1 MAVTAFSNVFIQS
14 YINAFGPDCMSGW
27 TAYNKI
33 DQLVLLPIT
42 SLALATTTFVGQN
55 LGKEQWD
62 RARRGTRTAF
72 LLAEGSTVLGLFF
85 WLPPSP
91 PPAPGLVA
99 FFNGKPE
106 VIRDGSLFLRALTPF
121 YVFAVANHI
130 LPGALRGAGNSRAPL
145 VIFLTSYVAAR
156 QLYFYIVAN
165 FISNTM
171 LPVTM
176 GYPFGWITCAALSFG
191 YSRRTG
197 LGRCGVSPRK
207 TAT

>member
-1 MAVTAFSNVFIQS
+1 
-14 YINAFGPDCMSGW
+14 MSGW

-72 LLAEGSTVLGLFF
+72 LLAEGSTVLLAAAVCAA
-85 WLPPSP
+85 
-91 PPAPGLVA
+91 APGLVA
-99 FFNGKPE
+99 FVHGKPE

-156 QLYFYIVAN
+156 QLYFYIVAS

-191 YSRRTG
+191 YYRWTG
-197 LGRCGVSPRK
+197 LGRGGGSPGK
-207 TAT
+207 TETEDQL